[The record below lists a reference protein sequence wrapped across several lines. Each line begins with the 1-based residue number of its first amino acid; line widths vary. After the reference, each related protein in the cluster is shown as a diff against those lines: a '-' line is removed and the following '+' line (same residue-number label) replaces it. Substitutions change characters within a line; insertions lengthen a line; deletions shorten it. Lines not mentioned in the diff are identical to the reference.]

1 MKVSEQKYLDA
12 RDSYYGWCPSCGEF
26 TRECTEPDAEN
37 YDCPKCGQDVVV
49 GADQAI
55 LLGLIYF

>member
-12 RDSYYGWCPSCGEF
+12 RDGYYGWCPICGEF
-26 TRECTEPDAEN
+26 TRECTEPDAED
-37 YDCPKCGQDVVV
+37 YDCPECGQNVVV

-55 LLGLIYF
+55 LSGLIYF